1 VTSTTSAPTIQIQI
15 EDFGGNFAMLRYGH
29 SRPSANYFNSNLM
42 VLNFVVLTLPIGFE
56 PIVVDSADVFFYDK

>member
-1 VTSTTSAPTIQIQI
+1 
-15 EDFGGNFAMLRYGH
+15 
-29 SRPSANYFNSNLM
+29 M